1 MRGEFLLLEI
11 QERVSVQDLPDGSGY
26 GCEEW
31 LLFFCNGRA
40 QAKAHSLGVTGMLA
54 GSVTIAPD
62 LDCAS
67 ERPKG

>member
-1 MRGEFLLLEI
+1 
-11 QERVSVQDLPDGSGY
+11 LPDGSGY